1 MSEENG
7 GTSVKT
13 QPRRFSLFTLTQKC
27 AVLYIYRAFAL
38 EYHKK
43 QEAARMEQ
51 IVFANKPSIVNMPDR
66 AIDGKTGFQMAIN
79 DFEEEKIVFDTALLT
94 HRYDVLTSIIW
105 EFDGFSNFAV
115 TAGEAPMSDFSGK
128 KIQDLLNPH
137 IPARHIY
144 LCVFPEN
151 DKTYTIIAW
160 LKEYDALF
168 ASIKDKLDSLNET
181 QKKNYINNTIP
192 IIAENLIVKPS
203 SWDAMPETAKQAFTV
218 LFWGMADFMEMD
230 GQKYNR
236 FDNPSFDLFSL

>member
-1 MSEENG
+1 M
-7 GTSVKT
+7 
-13 QPRRFSLFTLTQKC
+13 
-27 AVLYIYRAFAL
+27 
-38 EYHKK
+38 
-43 QEAARMEQ
+43 
-51 IVFANKPSIVNMPDR
+51 
-66 AIDGKTGFQMAIN
+66 
-79 DFEEEKIVFDTALLT
+79 
-94 HRYDVLTSIIW
+94 
-105 EFDGFSNFAV
+105 
-115 TAGEAPMSDFSGK
+115 
-128 KIQDLLNPH
+128 
-137 IPARHIY
+137 
-144 LCVFPEN
+144 FPEN

-236 FDNPSFDLFSL
+236 FDNP